1 MTLESS
7 LPYISI
13 AAALAAG
20 VVVGRSRPSSAGPG
34 LKALALAAL
43 AMFAYFRGVAPAA
56 IAQALTLTAIA
67 SALLPR
73 GPERFG
79 TAGILFTTAGWLVFA
94 YLFLRTGA
102 GHAVLLK
109 QPIRIAALIVLLAG
123 LGWALTRPPRTVPR
137 IRAGAL
143 ADLGAIG
150 AAAAASLTLPWSAW
164 PAMAGALLVLLGET
178 TLLIDTPPDGPSARR
193 AAWALC
199 YCGQAA
205 MAYAFLR

>member
-7 LPYISI
+7 LPFISV

-20 VVVGRSRPSSAGPG
+20 VVAGRSTPSSAEPG

-56 IAQALTLTAIA
+56 IAQALTLAAIA
-67 SALLPR
+67 GALMPR
-73 GPERFG
+73 GAERFG
-79 TAGILFTTAGWLVFA
+79 TAGILFLAGAWLVFG
-94 YLFLRTGA
+94 YLFLRTGSGRSILLA
-102 GHAVLLK
+102 EPIRVAALVLLM
-109 QPIRIAALIVLLAG
+109 AG
-123 LGWALTRPPRTVPR
+123 LGWAMTRAPRAPQR

-150 AAAAASLTLPWSAW
+150 AATAAALTLPWSAW
-164 PAMAGALLVLLGET
+164 PAMVGALLAMLGEAVLLF
-178 TLLIDTPPDGPSARR
+178 GPVQGPLARR
-193 AAWALC
+193 IAWALGFG
-199 YCGQAA
+199 GQAA